1 MSWNT
6 GRDYK
11 IGDWIIDES
20 ADLDEFFERLADLRR
35 SRGARVIPFRA
46 QVVTTAPTPT
56 GGATVIPF
64 GPVERMGRAAM
75 GEFDRIRT
83 AFLEQRKRADDRV
96 RNRKIER
103 IRDGIAALEAQD
115 LSVETEVRLDILRR
129 EFEERIGKGRES
141 LLDIYMEDGHE

>member
-35 SRGARVIPFRA
+35 SRGAQVIPFRA
-46 QVVTTAPTPT
+46 QAVTTAPAPT

-64 GPVERMGRAAM
+64 GPIERTGRAAM
-75 GEFDRIRT
+75 SEFDRIRS
-83 AFLEQRKRADDRV
+83 AFLEQRQRADDRV
-96 RNRKIER
+96 RQGKIER
-103 IRDGIAALEAQD
+103 NRAEIAALAAQD

-129 EFEERIGKGRES
+129 EFAEVRVKEGES